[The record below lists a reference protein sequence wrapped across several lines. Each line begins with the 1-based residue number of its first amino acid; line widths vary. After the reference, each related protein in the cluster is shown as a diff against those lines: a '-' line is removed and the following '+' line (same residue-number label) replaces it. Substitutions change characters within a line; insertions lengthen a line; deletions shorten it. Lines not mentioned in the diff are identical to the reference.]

1 MRISVIDRQEIK
13 AKNIRFDKE
22 RMYVSLTDGRE
33 IGVPLEWF
41 PKLRSATAR
50 QKKNWRLIGGGK
62 GIHWMDLDED
72 LSVPAL
78 LK

>member
-1 MRISVIDRQEIK
+1 MRTSVADRQEIK

-41 PKLRSATAR
+41 PKLHNATAM
-50 QKKNWRLIGGGK
+50 QKKNWRLIGRGM
-62 GIHWMDLDED
+62 GIHWRDLDED